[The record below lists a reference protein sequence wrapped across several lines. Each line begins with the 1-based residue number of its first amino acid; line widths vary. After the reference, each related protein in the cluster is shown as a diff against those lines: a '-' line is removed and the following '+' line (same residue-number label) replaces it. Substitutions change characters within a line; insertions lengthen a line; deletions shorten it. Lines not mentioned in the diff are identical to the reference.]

1 MENLFYGCKSL
12 ISLNLYNFTFENVS
26 DFTNIFYGSYPYL
39 SLCINTSKALKI
51 SQYIQSI
58 KINCSN
64 ICFQNN
70 NHKIIIEK
78 NICVDNCTED
88 PIYKFDYK
96 DVCYEICLNKNHNF
110 SETGHLCEREE
121 EIIYDIISDNIIISD
136 SIFTD
141 IITTGELNAL
151 KEIILDNNL
160 PKDEIILN
168 LKKALESGSM
178 DTLLENVISGDKKDI
193 IIQDEGIVYQITTTD
208 NQKYNVHY
216 NISSI
221 SLGECEDI
229 LRFQYKINK
238 TTPLIVLKIEIY
250 PEGISIPMIEYEVY
264 DSSINKQLDL
274 DKCKGVKM
282 DIILPVDIDYKNVFK
297 YNMSSEYYNDICET
311 FTTESGT
318 DITIA
323 DRKKEFNKNKNKMSI
338 CEEKCELTGYNSTTK
353 SAKCECQVKSKLSSV
368 SDIIENKDKILN
380 DFMDIKNKTNFQILK
395 YYNKLF
401 TKQGIEKNIGNYI
414 LLSIILIH
422 IICLIRFIFPEYK
435 R

>member
-1 MENLFYGCKSL
+1 
-12 ISLNLYNFTFENVS
+12 
-26 DFTNIFYGSYPYL
+26 
-39 SLCINTSKALKI
+39 
-51 SQYIQSI
+51 
-58 KINCSN
+58 
-64 ICFQNN
+64 
-70 NHKIIIEK
+70 
-78 NICVDNCTED
+78 
-88 PIYKFDYK
+88 
-96 DVCYEICLNKNHNF
+96 
-110 SETGHLCEREE
+110 
-121 EIIYDIISDNIIISD
+121 
-136 SIFTD
+136 
-141 IITTGELNAL
+141 
-151 KEIILDNNL
+151 
-160 PKDEIILN
+160 
-168 LKKALESGSM
+168 M
-178 DTLLENVISGDKKDI
+178 DTLLENVISSDKKDI

-264 DSSINKQLDL
+264 DSSTNKQLDL
-274 DKCKGVKM
+274 DKCKSVKM

-318 DITIA
+318 DIIIA

-395 YYNKLF
+395 CYNKLF

-422 IICLIRFIFPEYK
+422 FICLIRFIFPEYK
-435 R
+435 RWSKKIDKIIQEKKKIFEIKTQILKTSNKNRKKSIKIKKNNNKNKISSSISKNSTIILKSNRLSNENKDAINKLNTIKTNSENKVDKNKNKNKNENKNKKINDYELNLLQYKDALKNDKRTYFQCYLSLLKRRHILIFTFFLSNDYNIKCIKKS